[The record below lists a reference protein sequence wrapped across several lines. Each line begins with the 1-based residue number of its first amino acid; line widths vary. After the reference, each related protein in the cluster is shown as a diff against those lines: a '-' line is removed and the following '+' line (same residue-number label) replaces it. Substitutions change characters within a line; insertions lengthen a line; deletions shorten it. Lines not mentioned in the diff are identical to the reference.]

1 MFEVKKSKIM
11 TALIKKSL
19 IADFYLNQSNAA
31 LLMCRKLHHPVKKK
45 NIEKEMCAFW

>member
-19 IADFYLNQSNAA
+19 IADLYLNQSNAA
-31 LLMCRKLHHPVKKK
+31 LLMCVTSSSSEKK